1 RLSMRHLTPRYHVA
15 QFLTRDPT
23 DVQPIFRRLRT
34 LVMSEMP
41 PQAREMLMLR
51 HNHIAYSMSE
61 SVRDMVLYICPLTD
75 YVRLG
80 FYYGGRLNDLQH
92 LLEGVGKRMRHIKV
106 RSVEEANRTAVRRLL
121 KSAWADAKARMKKK
135 S

>member
-1 RLSMRHLTPRYHVA
+1 MSARDPVE
-15 QFLTRDPT
+15 QFLARYPA
-23 DVQPIFRRLRT
+23 DVQTIFRRLRT

-106 RSVEEANRTAVRRLL
+106 RSVVEANRTAVRRLL
-121 KSAWADAKARMKKK
+121 KSAWADAKARMMKK

>member
-1 RLSMRHLTPRYHVA
+1 
-15 QFLTRDPT
+15 
-23 DVQPIFRRLRT
+23 
-34 LVMSEMP
+34 MSEMP

-92 LLEGVGKRMRHIKV
+92 LLEGEGKRMRHIKV
-106 RSVEEANRTAVRRLL
+106 RSVEEANRSSCRRL
-121 KSAWADAKARMKKK
+121 AFRR
-135 S
+135 